1 MIKYI
6 LPAFLVIAVLCA
18 FQTELYLKGTWQY
31 SGGVY
36 NGTSES
42 PSKDY
47 ILQRKYDATHYNAM
61 FIEKGVDP
69 VSYESGDYI
78 LKKDTCL
85 ETQTFSS
92 QPSKLLNVTV
102 KYHYQIKND
111 TLTFIGILPNGTHV
125 QEYWKKV
132 R

>member
-1 MIKYI
+1 MNKYI

-18 FQTELYLKGTWQY
+18 FQSKVPLIGTWQY
-31 SGGVY
+31 NGGVY
-36 NGTSES
+36 NGTSEL

-47 ILQRKYDATHYNAM
+47 ILQRKYDALHYKAM
-61 FIEKGVDP
+61 LI
-69 VSYESGDYI
+69 ESGVEPVLYEGGNYL
-78 LKKDTCL
+78 LKNDTCL

-92 QPSKLLNVTV
+92 QPSKLLNITV

-111 TLTFIGILPNGTHV
+111 TLTFIGVLPNGTHV

-132 R
+132 K